1 MKIIE
6 KILIDEKLN
15 MNSNTFIFD
24 IETTGLSPKFCKV
37 ILIGI
42 LYNCQDKTV
51 IKQFFAENEDEEKEL
66 LLAFVDNI
74 KCFKRHVTYN
84 GLSFDIG
91 FVNYRLKKHHI
102 DFNLNKEDDFDI
114 FRFIKSFKSP
124 LGLEDCSLN
133 SVETYFNIHRD
144 DVIDGGESVK
154 LYKEFVK
161 NKDRK
166 LLDTI
171 LLHNYEDIYNLS
183 KLVNIKDLVREKLDL
198 IELGGINY
206 NLKVFPLNYK
216 INAKKLCINYFIF
229 TGEHHNISIYNDNYS
244 IICQN
249 NNISLEINI
258 NKGIDRDKNNILFYN
273 LSKIIPL
280 KFNDHILEDN
290 IYSLCDF
297 IIKKE
302 LNNI

>member
-6 KILIDEKLN
+6 RILINEKLN

-66 LLAFVDNI
+66 LMAFVDNI

-102 DFNLNKEDDFDI
+102 DFNLDKEDDFDI

-133 SVETYFNIHRD
+133 SVETYFGIHRD

-161 NKDRK
+161 NKDPN
-166 LLDTI
+166 LMDTI

-183 KLVNIKDLVREKLDL
+183 KLVNIKDLVGEKLDL
-198 IELGGINY
+198 IELSGINY
-206 NLKVFPLNYK
+206 NLKIFPLNYK
-216 INAKKLCINYFIF
+216 INAKKLCMNYFIF
-229 TGEHHNISIYNDNYS
+229 AGVHNNISIYNDNYS

-258 NKGIDRDKNNILFYN
+258 SKGIDKDKNTILFYN

-280 KFNDHILEDN
+280 KFNDNILNSN
-290 IYSLCDF
+290 IYSLCNF

-302 LNNI
+302 LCNI

>member
-6 KILIDEKLN
+6 RILINEKLN

-66 LLAFVDNI
+66 LMAFVDNI

-102 DFNLNKEDDFDI
+102 DFNLDKEDDFDI

-133 SVETYFNIHRD
+133 SVETYFGIHRD

-161 NKDRK
+161 IKDPN
-166 LLDTI
+166 LMDTI

-183 KLVNIKDLVREKLDL
+183 KLVNIKDLVGEKLDL
-198 IELGGINY
+198 IELSGINY
-206 NLKVFPLNYK
+206 NLKIFPLNYK
-216 INAKKLCINYFIF
+216 INAKKLCMNYFIF
-229 TGEHHNISIYNDNYS
+229 AGVHNNISIYNDNYS

-258 NKGIDRDKNNILFYN
+258 SKGIDKDKNTILFYN

-280 KFNDHILEDN
+280 KFNDNILNSN
-290 IYSLCDF
+290 IYSLCNF

-302 LNNI
+302 LCNI

>member
-6 KILIDEKLN
+6 RILIDEKLN
-15 MNSNTFIFD
+15 MNSDTFIFD

-66 LLAFVDNI
+66 LMAFVESI

-91 FVNYRLKKHHI
+91 FVNYRFKKHHI
-102 DFNLNKEDDFDI
+102 DFNLDKEDNFDI

-124 LGLEDCSLN
+124 LGLEDCSLS
-133 SVETYFNIHRD
+133 SVETCFDIHRD
-144 DVIDGGESVK
+144 DVIDGSESVK
-154 LYKEFVK
+154 LYKEFVES
-161 NKDRK
+161 KDYK
-166 LLDTI
+166 IMDTI
-171 LLHNYEDIYNLS
+171 ILHNYEDIYNLS
-183 KLVNIKDLVREKLDL
+183 KLINIKDLVGKKLDL
-198 IELGGINY
+198 LELNGINY

-216 INAKKLCINYFIF
+216 INAKKLCMNYFIF
-229 TGEHHNISIYNDNYS
+229 TGEHNNISIYNDNYS
-244 IICQN
+244 IICQD

-258 NKGIDRDKNNILFYN
+258 NKGIDKDKNTILFYN

-280 KFNDHILEDN
+280 KFNYYILDAN
-290 IYSLCDF
+290 IYSLCNF

-302 LNNI
+302 LCNI

>member
-6 KILIDEKLN
+6 RILINEKLN

-102 DFNLNKEDDFDI
+102 DFNLDKEDDFDI

-133 SVETYFNIHRD
+133 SVETYFGIHRD

-161 NKDRK
+161 IKDPN
-166 LLDTI
+166 LMDTI

-183 KLVNIKDLVREKLDL
+183 KLVNIKDLVGEKLDL
-198 IELGGINY
+198 IKLSGINY
-206 NLKVFPLNYK
+206 NLKIFPLNYK
-216 INAKKLCINYFIF
+216 INAKKLCMNYFIF
-229 TGEHHNISIYNDNYS
+229 AGVHNNISIYNDNYS

-258 NKGIDRDKNNILFYN
+258 SKGIDKDKNTILFYN

-280 KFNDHILEDN
+280 KFNDNILNSN
-290 IYSLCDF
+290 IYSLCNF

-302 LNNI
+302 LCNI

>member
-15 MNSNTFIFD
+15 MNSDTFIFD

-66 LLAFVDNI
+66 LMAFIDSI
-74 KCFKRHVTYN
+74 KRFKRHVTYN

-102 DFNLNKEDDFDI
+102 NFNLDKEDNFDI

-124 LGLEDCSLN
+124 LGLEDCSLS
-133 SVETYFNIHRD
+133 SVETYFDIHRD

-154 LYKEFVK
+154 LYKKFVES
-161 NKDRK
+161 KDYRIM
-166 LLDTI
+166 DTI

-183 KLVNIKDLVREKLDL
+183 KLINIKDLVGEKLDL
-198 IELGGINY
+198 LELNGINY
-206 NLKVFPLNYK
+206 NFKVFPLNYK
-216 INAKKLCINYFIF
+216 INAKKLCMNYFIF
-229 TGEHHNISIYNDNYS
+229 TGEYNNISIYNDNYS
-244 IICQN
+244 IICQD
-249 NNISLEINI
+249 NNIFLEINI
-258 NKGIDRDKNNILFYN
+258 NKGIDKDKNTILFYN

-280 KFNDHILEDN
+280 KFNDDILDAN
-290 IYSLCDF
+290 IYSLCNF

-302 LNNI
+302 LCNI

>member
-15 MNSNTFIFD
+15 MNSDTFIFD

-66 LLAFVDNI
+66 LMAFVDSI

-102 DFNLNKEDDFDI
+102 DFNLDKEDNFDI

-124 LGLEDCSLN
+124 LGLEDCSLS
-133 SVETYFNIHRD
+133 SVETCFDIHRD

-154 LYKEFVK
+154 LYKKFVES
-161 NKDRK
+161 KDYRIM
-166 LLDTI
+166 DTI

-183 KLVNIKDLVREKLDL
+183 KLINIKDLVEEKLDL
-198 IELGGINY
+198 LELNGINY
-206 NLKVFPLNYK
+206 NFKVFPLNYK
-216 INAKKLCINYFIF
+216 INAKKLCMNYFIF
-229 TGEHHNISIYNDNYS
+229 TGEHNNISIYNDNYS
-244 IICQN
+244 IICQD
-249 NNISLEINI
+249 NNIFLEINI
-258 NKGIDRDKNNILFYN
+258 NKGIDKDKNTILFYN

-280 KFNDHILEDN
+280 KFNDDILDAN
-290 IYSLCDF
+290 IYSLCNF

-302 LNNI
+302 LCNI

>member
-6 KILIDEKLN
+6 KVLN
-15 MNSNTFIFD
+15 ENLNIGSNTFIFD
-24 IETTGLSPKFCKV
+24 IETGGLSPKFCKV

-42 LYNCQDKTV
+42 LYNCQNKTV

-66 LLAFVDNI
+66 LMAFVDSI

-102 DFNLNKEDDFDI
+102 DFSLDKEDDFDI
-114 FRFIKSFKSP
+114 FRFIKLFKSP
-124 LGLEDCSLN
+124 LGLEDCSLS
-133 SVETYFNIHRD
+133 SVETYFDIHRN
-144 DVIDGGESVK
+144 DVIDGCESVR

-161 NKDRK
+161 NKDYK
-166 LLDTI
+166 LMDTI

-183 KLVNIKDLVREKLDL
+183 KLVNIKDLVGEKLDL
-198 IELGGINY
+198 IELSGSNY
-206 NLKVFPLNYK
+206 NLKIFPLNYK
-216 INAKKLCINYFIF
+216 INARKLCMNYFIF
-229 TGEHHNISIYNDNYS
+229 TGDHNNISIYNDNYS

-258 NKGIDRDKNNILFYN
+258 NKGIDRDKNTILFYN

-280 KFNDHILEDN
+280 KFNDNILDAN
-290 IYSLCDF
+290 IYSLCNF
-297 IIKKE
+297 IMKKE
-302 LNNI
+302 LCNI